1 MKYTLLLAS
10 LLYGSNCLA
19 EPIWQA
25 KNKAGG
31 YITLYNTLCQ
41 AKAGYLIETKAAG
54 KQYTGCYLKKDSF
67 VYVIWDDKTTDLYLS
82 SDFSPVNAL

>member
-1 MKYTLLLAS
+1 MKLSIILTSLLLS
-10 LLYGSNCLA
+10 CNCYA

-41 AKAGYLIETKAAG
+41 SKAGYLIETKSAG
-54 KQYTGCYLKKDSF
+54 KQYAGCYLKKDNF

-82 SDFSPVNAL
+82 SDFSPVNSL